1 MCVLY
6 FITMIIFFMIIFFLF
21 LSFFSPFSSEV
32 VLDSGD
38 LDVLM
43 VTTFFYFF
51 WLFVQMGTRD
61 PCSAIEHFDGYGPY
75 RRMSSTH

>member
-1 MCVLY
+1 
-6 FITMIIFFMIIFFLF
+6 MIIFLFCFLPFFP
-21 LSFFSPFSSEV
+21 PFSSEV
-32 VLDSGD
+32 VLDTGD

-43 VTTFFYFF
+43 VTTFFYFFF

-75 RRMSSTH
+75 RRMSSTPLN